1 MKVNITFEEAKEYQT
16 NLSAEIKNFRK
27 STKPQSPEKK
37 RGKEIIL
44 ENMYNIFLSVEKK
57 LLTFLKAKY
66 FQ

>member
-1 MKVNITFEEAKEYQT
+1 M
-16 NLSAEIKNFRK
+16 NFRK

-37 RGKEIIL
+37 RGKEIVL